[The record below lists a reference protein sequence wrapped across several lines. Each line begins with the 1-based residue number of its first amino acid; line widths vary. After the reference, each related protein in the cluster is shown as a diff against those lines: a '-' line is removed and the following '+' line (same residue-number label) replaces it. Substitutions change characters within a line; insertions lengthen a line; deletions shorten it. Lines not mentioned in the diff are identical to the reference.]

1 MLKKLVEYLGR
12 EVEIWTTENTEPWMG
27 ILKEANADYIMLMID
42 ELQTF
47 LVTNKIVAFRLSEG
61 EQGGP
66 RDVVVLNAA
75 AALIVAGK
83 AQNLRQGA
91 QLADE
96 ALRSGG
102 AHAVFNKLLVAS
114 NR

>member
-47 LVTNKIVAFRLSEG
+47 LVTNKIVAFRLPEG
-61 EQGGP
+61 EQGT
-66 RDVVVLNAA
+66 
-75 AALIVAGK
+75 AGEEE
-83 AQNLRQGA
+83 
-91 QLADE
+91 DTE
-96 ALRSGG
+96 EEED
-102 AHAVFNKLLVAS
+102 
-114 NR
+114 

>member
-61 EQGGP
+61 EQGT
-66 RDVVVLNAA
+66 
-75 AALIVAGK
+75 AGEEE
-83 AQNLRQGA
+83 
-91 QLADE
+91 DTE
-96 ALRSGG
+96 EEDD
-102 AHAVFNKLLVAS
+102 
-114 NR
+114 